1 LPPGADF
8 TEVSIYNLTF
18 SQWIQ
23 RGANWEDGIQMA
35 WGEPQD
41 IAFCHFYNP
50 IADKGY
56 MSPSGAEIGQSLIAR
71 SHDVTNEWSYEM
83 AKKLYYAALI
93 GDNSEI
99 LDNFTRMRPGW
110 VPHLLGPLTEMT
122 EDERDQYFAWTL
134 QALGHTLH
142 LIQDASVPAHTRND
156 FHGPLEPYER
166 WTNKNLGHLEDDKI
180 FTADGSVPWASWSQ
194 HPDIIAPNVFMD
206 TNQLDASDTVP
217 ITGSDQGIAEYSYV
231 NFMSED
237 TIFAYD
243 LPAKPEELDF
253 FYNYQSEDFN
263 LYVRQ
268 VNGVDTTF
276 VYLRNRRPGG
286 VDHLALAG
294 VLHTYH
300 PNSSAIYYDLRWT
313 TDDDMVN
320 EDYATKLIPR
330 AVGYSA
336 GLLDYF
342 FRGSIDIQLPS
353 HQYHSGIYAMAS
365 PPEDGPMSTD
375 PSEGFTRIVLD
386 ARNTTANEEAMAD
399 GSIELV
405 VKYKRALEDPFQS
418 EPVSST
424 EEYSYIVT
432 PEANNV
438 RAIPIDEYTEL
449 TFDLSPHL
457 PVNAT
462 DVTLHLVYK
471 GSLGA
476 EADAVAVGYKDISE
490 PTPLDVFSNLDKVC
504 LAGGWLDAGSEA
516 AIALVDENGNGISD
530 YNEVDVYPHDIKDY
544 YLRLSSVEAPQDP
557 TGTEED
563 IHIPMIHAGEFMRL
577 AYFLGDD
584 EIALSSYSEP
594 SPCYYPDD
602 NHLGSQIFL
611 DTDNFSAFRRQTYLR
626 SEQECLSMG
635 LSPGCSIRPYSTC
648 NLFRGVSMHG
658 IKVIYGES
666 LGESWGHDTTCSLD
680 DLE

>member
-1 LPPGADF
+1 
-8 TEVSIYNLTF
+8 
-18 SQWIQ
+18 
-23 RGANWEDGIQMA
+23 
-35 WGEPQD
+35 
-41 IAFCHFYNP
+41 
-50 IADKGY
+50 
-56 MSPSGAEIGQSLIAR
+56 
-71 SHDVTNEWSYEM
+71 
-83 AKKLYYAALI
+83 
-93 GDNSEI
+93 
-99 LDNFTRMRPGW
+99 
-110 VPHLLGPLTEMT
+110 MT
-122 EDERDQYFAWTL
+122 T
-134 QALGHTLH
+134 
-142 LIQDASVPAHTRND
+142 
-156 FHGPLEPYER
+156 
-166 WTNKNLGHLEDDKI
+166 
-180 FTADGSVPWASWSQ
+180 
-194 HPDIIAPNVFMD
+194 
-206 TNQLDASDTVP
+206 
-217 ITGSDQGIAEYSYV
+217 
-231 NFMSED
+231 
-237 TIFAYD
+237 
-243 LPAKPEELDF
+243 
-253 FYNYQSEDFN
+253 
-263 LYVRQ
+263 
-268 VNGVDTTF
+268 
-276 VYLRNRRPGG
+276 
-286 VDHLALAG
+286 
-294 VLHTYH
+294 
-300 PNSSAIYYDLRWT
+300 
-313 TDDDMVN
+313 
-320 EDYATKLIPR
+320 
-330 AVGYSA
+330 
-336 GLLDYF
+336 
-342 FRGSIDIQLPS
+342 
-353 HQYHSGIYAMAS
+353 

-386 ARNTTANEEAMAD
+386 ARNTTPNEEAMAD

-405 VKYKRALEDPFQS
+405 VKYKVAIEDPFQS
-418 EPVSST
+418 QPVPST
-424 EEYSYIVT
+424 DTFSYIVA

-438 RAIPIDEYTEL
+438 RAIPNDEYTEL

-611 DTDNFSAFRRQTYLR
+611 DTDIFSAFRRQTYLR